1 MDKFISV
8 VIPNYNGSKT
18 IGKCL
23 EAALSSKYD
32 RFEVIVVDDSSSD
45 SSVDIISKFPCRLI
59 RLDKHTGASRA
70 RNTGAEESSGEI
82 IFFLDADCLVSED
95 TLSLVHKAITARK
108 DTVIGGSYTPLP
120 YDGNFFSVFQSVFIN
135 YFELKRK
142 EPDYIATH
150 SMAIEKSV
158 FKKNN
163 GFPEKFLPI
172 IEDVEF
178 SHRLRRSG
186 YKLLMAPD
194 ILVRHIFN
202 FTLRKSLKNAFRKS
216 RYWVMYSLGNRDVFK
231 DSGTASQELK
241 INVLSY
247 SLIMLSLFLY
257 SSFTNRI
264 FLILPLM
271 TACFN
276 LFINK
281 NLLRAFYQAKGA
293 FFALPAA
300 LYYILI
306 YPLAVG
312 AGSLTGMMQYYI
324 NSFQEKRAPCK
335 TTLTTED
342 TEKK

>member
-18 IGKCL
+18 IGQCL
-23 EAALSSKYD
+23 DAVLSSKYEC
-32 RFEVIVVDDSSSD
+32 FEVIVVDDASSD
-45 SSVDIISKFPCRLI
+45 GSVDIISKFPCRLI
-59 RLDKHTGASRA
+59 RLEKHAGASKA

-82 IFFLDADCLVSED
+82 IFFIDADCIVSED
-95 TLSLVHKAITARK
+95 TLSLVHKAITAQK

-120 YDGNFFSVFQSVFIN
+120 YDSNFFSVFQSVFIN

-150 SMAIEKSV
+150 SMAIEKTI
-158 FKKNN
+158 FKINS

-172 IEDVEF
+172 MEDVEF

-186 YKLLMAPD
+186 YKLLMAPE

-202 FTLRKSLKNAFRKS
+202 FTLRKSLRNAFRKS
-216 RYWVMYSLGNRDVFK
+216 RYWVMYSLGNRDIFK

-247 SLIMLSLFLY
+247 SLIMLFLLFY
-257 SSFTNRI
+257 SSLASRI
-264 FLILPLM
+264 FLVLPLI

-276 LFINK
+276 LYINK
-281 NLLRAFYQAKGA
+281 NLLRAFYRAKGA
-293 FFALPAA
+293 FFVIPAS
-300 LYYILI
+300 LYYTII

-312 AGSLTGMMQYYI
+312 AGSFIGMIQYYRNSGQGI
-324 NSFQEKRAPCK
+324 NSK
-335 TTLTTED
+335 
-342 TEKK
+342 

>member
-1 MDKFISV
+1 MAKFISV

-23 EAALSSKYD
+23 KAVLSSKYD
-32 RFEVIVVDDSSSD
+32 SFEVIVVDDASSD

-59 RLDKHTGASRA
+59 RLDKHAGASRT
-70 RNTGAEESSGEI
+70 RNIGAEESSGEI
-82 IFFLDADCLVSED
+82 IFFIDADCIVSED
-95 TLSLVHKAITARK
+95 TLSLVHEAITAQK
-108 DTVIGGSYTPLP
+108 GTVIGGSYTPLP
-120 YDGNFFSVFQSVFIN
+120 YDSNFFSVFQSVFIN

-150 SMAIEKSV
+150 SMAIEKSI
-158 FKKNN
+158 FEKNG

-194 ILVRHIFN
+194 ILVRHMFN
-202 FTLRKSLKNAFRKS
+202 FTLGKSLRNAFRKS
-216 RYWVMYSLGNRDVFK
+216 LYWVMYSLGNRDVFK

-241 INVLSY
+241 INVMSY
-247 SLIMLSLFLY
+247 SLIILFLLLY
-257 SSFTNRI
+257 SSFTSRI

-276 LFINK
+276 LYINK
-281 NLLRAFYQAKGA
+281 NLFRAFYRAKGA
-293 FFALPAA
+293 LFALPAS
-300 LYYILI
+300 LYYTLI

-312 AGSLTGMMQYYI
+312 AGSFAGMMLYYI
-324 NSFQEKRAPCK
+324 NSGQVKKQE
-335 TTLTTED
+335 
-342 TEKK
+342 